1 MQQNPRTNT
10 RRSIYRLAVLLIS
23 TVAIGHA
30 LALSEPEKPVPVISG
45 ENKPVPE
52 AKERRV
58 VTTPRVFVPSEKVSA
73 DKAVS
78 FPTDI

>member
-1 MQQNPRTNT
+1 MPQDRRSNT
-10 RRSIYRLAVLLIS
+10 RRSIYRLAVLLIC

-30 LALSEPEKPVPVISG
+30 LALPDPKRRVPGISG
-45 ENKPVPE
+45 AQGPIPDRKETRE
-52 AKERRV
+52 AAMSSE
-58 VTTPRVFVPSEKVSA
+58 FVPSEKVSA

>member
-1 MQQNPRTNT
+1 MPRDRRSNT
-10 RRSIYRLAVLLIS
+10 RRTIYRLAVLLIS

-30 LALSEPEKPVPVISG
+30 LATPEPKRPAPDISG
-45 ENKPVPE
+45 ANKPVPDR
-52 AKERRV
+52 KERQRV
-58 VTTPRVFVPSEKVSA
+58 ATPPVFVPSEKVSA